1 MERIVVTAS
10 SESTPI
16 MIGTSHEV
24 NSNPPHPPS
33 DDAISINLHSSS
45 SSTHNVIIEPT
56 ETAQDVQEE
65 NDDEKKR
72 IRNSRVRVRRKAI
85 RPNSIEADQLREFA
99 RNHQMGSLE
108 LSHLTESAQRFTTV
122 SESTVGEA
130 IVNSSSEEMENSN
143 LNNEEE
149 NENAK
154 KQKI

>member
-1 MERIVVTAS
+1 MERIVTAS

-33 DDAISINLHSSS
+33 DDAISNNLHSS

-56 ETAQDVQEE
+56 ETEQEVQEE

-99 RNHQMGSLE
+99 INHQMGSLE